1 MLCYV
6 FDLDDVLLQ
15 TTSIFSS
22 ERIRHIIENTSD
34 IVKAY
39 KHCIQPD
46 PELYQ
51 KLKQLQGPKFV
62 LTNASRVHAYA
73 SIQALQIQQFFI
85 GQLDAD
91 SGIRLKPSF
100 NAYLNMQKIINNQ
113 LLQKNKT
120 IVFFDDRLEN
130 LVAPFQMGWV
140 TIWIKPYHV
149 NIQKPNYVSYI
160 FSTVHDAL
168 SYMIHLQSSTS

>member
-1 MLCYV
+1 MPILCYV

-22 ERIRHIIENTSD
+22 EKIRHIIENTTD
-34 IVKAY
+34 IIKAY
-39 KHCIQPD
+39 RSCIQPD

-51 KLKQLQGPKFV
+51 KLKQLQGPKFI

-73 SIQALQIQQFFI
+73 SIQALQIQPFFI

-91 SGIRLKPSF
+91 SGIRLKPSV
-100 NAYLNMQKIINNQ
+100 NAYVNMQKIINNQ
-113 LLQKNKT
+113 LPEKNTK

-130 LVAPFQMGWV
+130 LVVPFQMGWITV
-140 TIWIKPYHV
+140 WIKPYHV
-149 NIQKPNYVSYI
+149 NSQKPHYAHYVFHS
-160 FSTVHDAL
+160 VHDAL
-168 SYMIHLQSSTS
+168 SYMIHLQS